1 MFTRLAIKN
10 FRAFGELEVADLGP
24 INLFTGMNNA
34 GKTSLLKAIF
44 LLSGG
49 GSPHLAANGNVVRGL
64 AERESQIPTALWKEF
79 FVGLDVGK
87 VIEVAGTH
95 EELGELTLN
104 IESGLPEQVATVTPT
119 NGDDITIS
127 PNVTTN
133 VPDGRGLS
141 FSFRQGDKVARGHI
155 LLNGPDFEGTRPNVD
170 VPFPAAILV
179 SRGGDVH
186 EDAKRLG
193 ELRRLKRGGILLE
206 ALRIVEPRLQ
216 SIEDNS
222 ASGAPMIW
230 GDVGLSELVPLSVMG
245 EGMTRLARIVL
256 AISSSP
262 KGVVLVD
269 EIENGLHHSVL
280 EKVWEVVELAA
291 RQLGTQVFATTHSFE
306 CVQAAHQALPHAAFR
321 LHRLEIDNE
330 ERRCVTYRADAID
343 GAIKHGLEVR

>member
-119 NGDDITIS
+119 NGDDIAIS

-133 VPDGRGLS
+133 VPDGRELS

-155 LLNGPDFEGTRPNVD
+155 LLKGPDFEGTRPNVD

-186 EDAKRLG
+186 GDAKRLG
-193 ELRRLKRGGILLE
+193 ELRRQKRGDILLE

-230 GDVGLSELVPLSVMG
+230 GDVGLSELVPLAVMG

>member
-10 FRAFGELEVADLGP
+10 FRAFREMEIADLGP

-34 GKTSLLKAIF
+34 GKTSLLEAIF

-49 GSPHLAANGNVVRGL
+49 GNPHVAVNSNVVRGL
-64 AERESQIPTALWKEF
+64 AERELQIPTALWKEF

-95 EELGELTLN
+95 QELGELTLN
-104 IESGLPEQVATVTPT
+104 IESGLPEQVATVKPT
-119 NGDDITIS
+119 NGDDIAS
-127 PNVTTN
+127 PPNATTN
-133 VPDGRGLS
+133 VPDERGLS
-141 FSFRQGDKVARGHI
+141 FSFRRGDKVALGHI
-155 LLNGPDFEGTRPNVD
+155 LLKGTDIEGARPNVD
-170 VPFPAAILV
+170 VPFPATILV
-179 SRGGDVH
+179 SRGGHVH

-193 ELRRLKRGGILLE
+193 ELRRQKRGDILLE
-206 ALRIVEPRLQ
+206 ALRIVEPKLQ

-230 GDVGLSELVPLSVMG
+230 GDVGLPELVPLAVMG
-245 EGMTRLARIVL
+245 EGMTRIARIVL

-306 CVQAAHQALPHAAFR
+306 CTQAAHHALSHAAFR
-321 LHRLEIDNE
+321 LHRLEIEND
-330 ERRCVTYRADAID
+330 ERRCVTYSADAID
-343 GAIKHGLEVR
+343 GAIKHDLEVR